1 MYLNKVMLY
10 GNLTSDPDLKSLPN
24 GNKVVSFGLATNRS
38 YKDNTGTKKE
48 VAEFHNIVAFG
59 KLAEIFAQWL
69 KKGRPAYLE
78 GRIQTRSWDDAN
90 GGGKKYR
97 TEIVVDNFQF
107 GASVKGDGEYGN
119 TNQNSNSTQA
129 DTTSNKEV
137 EELDTIDYGDE
148 DINPDDI
155 PF

>member
-10 GNLTSDPDLKSLPN
+10 GNLTSDPDLKSMPN

-38 YKDNTGTKKE
+38 YKDASGARKD

-59 KLAEIFAQWL
+59 KLAEVFAQWL
-69 KKGRPAYLE
+69 KKGKPVYLE
-78 GRIQTRSWDDAN
+78 GRIQTRSWDDQN

-97 TEIVVDNFQF
+97 TEIVADNFQF
-107 GASVKGDGEYGN
+107 GADSKAGTGSTSSSTSV
-119 TNQNSNSTQA
+119 
-129 DTTSNKEV
+129 DTSSSKEI
-137 EELDTIDYGDE
+137 EELDTIDYGDSE
-148 DINPDDI
+148 VNPDDI

>member
-10 GNLTSDPDLKSLPN
+10 GNLTSEPDLKSMPN

-38 YKDNTGTKKE
+38 YKDTSGAKKE

-69 KKGRPAYLE
+69 KKGKPVYVE
-78 GRIQTRSWDDAN
+78 GRIQTRNWEDKN

-97 TEIVVDNFQF
+97 TEIVAENFQF
-107 GASVKGDGEYGN
+107 GAAGKPGEGDN
-119 TNQNSNSTQA
+119 NSTV
-129 DTTSNKEV
+129 SESSPKE
-137 EELDTIDYGDE
+137 EEMDTIDYGE
-148 DINPDDI
+148 INPDDI

>member
-10 GNLTSDPDLKSLPN
+10 GNLTSDPDLRSMPN

-38 YKDNTGTKKE
+38 YKDASGARKE

-69 KKGRPAYLE
+69 KKGKPVYLE
-78 GRIQTRSWDDAN
+78 GRIQNRSWEDQN

-97 TEIVVDNFQF
+97 TEIVAENFQF
-107 GASVKGDGEYGN
+107 GAAGKLSEGE
-119 TNQNSNSTQA
+119 SNSLPASESSSST
-129 DTTSNKEV
+129 KE
-137 EELDTIDYGDE
+137 EEIDTIDYGE
-148 DINPDDI
+148 INPDDI

>member
-10 GNLTSDPDLKSLPN
+10 GNLTSDPDLKSMPN

-38 YKDNTGTKKE
+38 YKDQSGARKD

-69 KKGRPAYLE
+69 KKGRPVYLE
-78 GRIQTRSWDDAN
+78 GRIQTRSWDDQN

-97 TEIVVDNFQF
+97 TEIVADNFQF
-107 GASVKGDGEYGN
+107 GAGVKEGGDSAP
-119 TNQNSNSTQA
+119 TSSQDTSSSQA
-129 DTTSNKEV
+129 
-137 EELDTIDYGDE
+137 EELDTIDYGDM

>member
-10 GNLTSDPDLKSLPN
+10 GNLTSDPDLRSMPN

-38 YKDNTGTKKE
+38 YKDQGGARKE

-69 KKGRPAYLE
+69 KKGRPVYIE
-78 GRIQTRSWDDAN
+78 GRIQTRSWDDQN

-97 TEIVVDNFQF
+97 TEIVAENFQF
-107 GASVKGDGEYGN
+107 GATGKSGEEGGFAGSSN
-119 TNQNSNSTQA
+119 NSEES
-129 DTTSNKEV
+129 SSSKV
-137 EELDTIDYGDE
+137 EELDTIDYGDA

>member
-10 GNLTSDPDLKSLPN
+10 GNLTADPDLRSMPN

-38 YKDNTGTKKE
+38 YKDQAGSKKE

-69 KKGRPAYLE
+69 KKGRPVYIE
-78 GRIQTRSWDDAN
+78 GRIQTRSWDDQN

-97 TEIVVDNFQF
+97 TEIVAENFQF
-107 GASVKGDGEYGN
+107 GVAGKPEEEKYSSSNNEESA
-119 TNQNSNSTQA
+119 NSS
-129 DTTSNKEV
+129 KI
-137 EELDTIDYGDE
+137 EELDTIDYGDM

>member
-38 YKDNTGTKKE
+38 YKDATGAKKE
-48 VAEFHNIVAFG
+48 VAEFHNIVAFS
-59 KLAEIFAQWL
+59 KLAEVFAQWL
-69 KKGRPAYLE
+69 KKGRPVYIE

-97 TEIVVDNFQF
+97 TEIVADNFQF
-107 GASVKGDGEYGN
+107 GATTNRDGN
-119 TNQNSNSTQA
+119 NSQDFSEKSNN
-129 DTTSNKEV
+129 DTGSSKNEI
-137 EELDTIDYGDE
+137 EELDTIDYGDS

>member
-24 GNKVVSFGLATNRS
+24 GNKVVSFSIATNRS
-38 YKDNTGTKKE
+38 YKDASGAKKDI
-48 VAEFHNIVAFG
+48 ADFHNIVAFG

-69 KKGRPAYLE
+69 KKGKPVYLE
-78 GRIQTRSWDDAN
+78 GRIQTRSWEDQN

-97 TEIVVDNFQF
+97 TEIVAENFQF
-107 GASVKGDGEYGN
+107 GAQGGKPSEGE
-119 TNQNSNSTQA
+119 SSSSSASPSST
-129 DTTSNKEV
+129 KE
-137 EELDTIDYGDE
+137 EEMDTIYYGE
-148 DINPDDI
+148 INPDDI

>member
-1 MYLNKVMLY
+1 MYLNRVMLY

-38 YKDNTGTKKE
+38 YKDQAGNKKE

-59 KLAEIFAQWL
+59 KLAEVFAQWL
-69 KKGRPAYLE
+69 KKGKPVFLE

-97 TEIVVDNFQF
+97 TEIVAENFQF
-107 GASVKGDGEYGN
+107 GPTNKTEGQTASN
-119 TNQNSNSTQA
+119 TQTNTEKTESF
-129 DTTSNKEV
+129 D
-137 EELDTIDYGDE
+137 ELETIDYGDSE
-148 DINPDDI
+148 INPDDI

>member
-24 GNKVVSFGLATNRS
+24 GNKVISFGLATNRS
-38 YKDNTGTKKE
+38 YKDQSGTKKE
-48 VAEFHNIVAFG
+48 VAEFHNVVAFG
-59 KLAEIFAQWL
+59 KLAEVFAQWL
-69 KKGRPAYLE
+69 KKGKPVYIE
-78 GRIQTRSWDDAN
+78 GRIQTRSWEDQN

-97 TEIVVDNFQF
+97 TEIVAENFQF
-107 GASVKGDGEYGN
+107 GPTTKSGDFNTSTTNTTEKESVL
-119 TNQNSNSTQA
+119 
-129 DTTSNKEV
+129 KED
-137 EELDTIDYGDE
+137 EFDTIDYGDI

>member
-10 GNLTSDPDLKSLPN
+10 GNLTSEPDLKSMPN

-38 YKDNTGTKKE
+38 YKDASGAKKD

-69 KKGRPAYLE
+69 KKGKPVYVE
-78 GRIQTRSWDDAN
+78 GRIQTRSWEDQN

-107 GASVKGDGEYGN
+107 GAAGKPGEGD
-119 TNQNSNSTQA
+119 NSNSS
-129 DTTSNKEV
+129 TSESSSPKE
-137 EELDTIDYGDE
+137 EEMDTIDYGE
-148 DINPDDI
+148 INPDDI

>member
-1 MYLNKVMLY
+1 MLY
-10 GNLTSDPDLKSLPN
+10 GNLTSDPDLRSMPN

-38 YKDNTGTKKE
+38 YKDASGAKKE

-59 KLAEIFAQWL
+59 KLSEIFAQWL
-69 KKGRPAYLE
+69 KKGKPVYLE
-78 GRIQTRSWDDAN
+78 GRIQTRSWEDQN

-107 GASVKGDGEYGN
+107 GASGKSGEADN
-119 TNQNSNSTQA
+119 TSSSTE
-129 DTTSNKEV
+129 DSSKE
-137 EELDTIDYGDE
+137 EEMDTIDYGE
-148 DINPDDI
+148 INPDDI

>member
-10 GNLTSDPDLKSLPN
+10 GNLTSDPDLRSMPN
-24 GNKVVSFGLATNRS
+24 GNKVISFGLATNRS
-38 YKDNTGTKKE
+38 YKDQTGAKKE

-69 KKGRPAYLE
+69 KKGRPLYLE
-78 GRIQTRSWDDAN
+78 GRIQTRSWDDQN

-97 TEIVVDNFQF
+97 TEIVVENFQF
-107 GASVKGDGEYGN
+107 GVSTKSGEENNISQNGN
-119 TNQNSNSTQA
+119 DENNSE
-129 DTTSNKEV
+129 KV
-137 EELDTIDYGDE
+137 EELDTIDYGDM
-148 DINPDDI
+148 DMNPDDI

>member
-24 GNKVVSFGLATNRS
+24 GNKVVSFSIATNRS
-38 YKDNTGTKKE
+38 YKDASGAKKDI
-48 VAEFHNIVAFG
+48 ADFHNIVAFG

-69 KKGRPAYLE
+69 KKGKPVYLE
-78 GRIQTRSWDDAN
+78 GRIQTRSWEDQN

-97 TEIVVDNFQF
+97 TEIVAENFQF
-107 GASVKGDGEYGN
+107 GAQGGKPGEGE
-119 TNQNSNSTQA
+119 SSSSSASESSSST
-129 DTTSNKEV
+129 KE
-137 EELDTIDYGDE
+137 EEMDTIDYGE
-148 DINPDDI
+148 INPDDI

>member
-10 GNLTSDPDLKSLPN
+10 GNLTSEPDLKSMPN

-38 YKDNTGTKKE
+38 YKDASGAKKE

-69 KKGRPAYLE
+69 KKGRPVYVE
-78 GRIQTRSWDDAN
+78 GRIQTRNWEDKN

-97 TEIVVDNFQF
+97 TEIVAENFQF
-107 GASVKGDGEYGN
+107 GAAVKPGEGE
-119 TNQNSNSTQA
+119 SNSISTESSSK
-129 DTTSNKEV
+129 DEV
-137 EELDTIDYGDE
+137 EEMDTIDYGE
-148 DINPDDI
+148 INPDDI

>member
-10 GNLTSDPDLKSLPN
+10 GNLTSDPDLRSMPN

-38 YKDNTGTKKE
+38 YKDGNGAKKE

-69 KKGRPAYLE
+69 KKGRPVYVE

-97 TEIVVDNFQF
+97 TEIVAENFQF
-107 GASVKGDGEYGN
+107 GVSTNREEGDFQAPVGE
-119 TNQNSNSTQA
+119 SSE
-129 DTTSNKEV
+129 SSKEL
-137 EELDTIDYGDE
+137 EELDTIDYGDAE
-148 DINPDDI
+148 INPDDI

>member
-10 GNLTSDPDLKSLPN
+10 GNLTSDPDLKSMPN

-38 YKDNTGTKKE
+38 YKDASGAKKD

-69 KKGRPAYLE
+69 KKGRPVYLE
-78 GRIQTRSWDDAN
+78 GRIQTRSWDDQN

-97 TEIVVDNFQF
+97 TEIVADNFQF
-107 GASVKGDGEYGN
+107 GATTKEAGESSSTSSQESSS
-119 TNQNSNSTQA
+119 TNQA
-129 DTTSNKEV
+129 
-137 EELDTIDYGDE
+137 EELDTIDYGDM

>member
-10 GNLTSDPDLKSLPN
+10 GNLTSDPDMRSMPN

-38 YKDNTGTKKE
+38 YKDQSGARKE

-69 KKGRPAYLE
+69 KKGKPVYVE
-78 GRIQTRSWDDAN
+78 GRIQTRSWEDQN

-97 TEIVVDNFQF
+97 TEIVADNFQF
-107 GASVKGDGEYGN
+107 GADRREDGQAPSS
-119 TNQNSNSTQA
+119 TNQA
-129 DTTSNKEV
+129 PV
-137 EELDTIDYGDE
+137 ESSVVDELDTIDYGDA

>member
-10 GNLTSDPDLKSLPN
+10 GNLTSDPDLRSMPN

-38 YKDNTGTKKE
+38 YKDATGARKE
-48 VAEFHNIVAFG
+48 VAEFHNIVAYG
-59 KLAEIFAQWL
+59 KLAEIFVQWL
-69 KKGRPAYLE
+69 KKGRPVYVE
-78 GRIQTRSWDDAN
+78 GRIQSRSWEDQN

-107 GASVKGDGEYGN
+107 GAGGKPGESSESTPSTESPKGAGL
-119 TNQNSNSTQA
+119 
-129 DTTSNKEV
+129 
-137 EELDTIDYGDE
+137 EELDTIDYGDSE
-148 DINPDDI
+148 INPDDI

>member
-10 GNLTSDPDLKSLPN
+10 GNLTSDPDLRSMPN

-38 YKDNTGTKKE
+38 YKDTTGARKE

-59 KLAEIFAQWL
+59 KLAELFAQWL
-69 KKGRPAYLE
+69 KKGRPVYIE
-78 GRIQTRSWDDAN
+78 GRIQTRSWEDQN

-97 TEIVVDNFQF
+97 TEIVADNFQF
-107 GASVKGDGEYGN
+107 GAAGKPGEESSSPSQSESVKESED
-119 TNQNSNSTQA
+119 
-129 DTTSNKEV
+129 
-137 EELDTIDYGDE
+137 LDTIDYGDS

>member
-10 GNLTSDPDLKSLPN
+10 SNLTSEPDLRSMPN

-38 YKDNTGTKKE
+38 YKDATGARKE
-48 VAEFHNIVAFG
+48 IADFHNVVAFG

-69 KKGRPAYLE
+69 KKGKPVYIE

-97 TEIVVDNFQF
+97 TEIIAENFQF
-107 GASVKGDGEYGN
+107 GAAGKPGDSSSSQDEKENSPKGEGL
-119 TNQNSNSTQA
+119 
-129 DTTSNKEV
+129 
-137 EELDTIDYGDE
+137 EELDTIDYGDSE
-148 DINPDDI
+148 VNPDDI

>member
-10 GNLTSDPDLKSLPN
+10 GNLTSDPDLKSMPN

-38 YKDNTGTKKE
+38 YKDASGAKKE

-69 KKGRPAYLE
+69 KKGKPVYVE
-78 GRIQTRSWDDAN
+78 GRIQTRNWEDKN

-97 TEIVVDNFQF
+97 TEIVAENFQF
-107 GASVKGDGEYGN
+107 GAAGKPGEGDN
-119 TNQNSNSTQA
+119 NSSSSTE
-129 DTTSNKEV
+129 SSSKNEV
-137 EELDTIDYGDE
+137 EEMDTIDYGE
-148 DINPDDI
+148 INPDDI